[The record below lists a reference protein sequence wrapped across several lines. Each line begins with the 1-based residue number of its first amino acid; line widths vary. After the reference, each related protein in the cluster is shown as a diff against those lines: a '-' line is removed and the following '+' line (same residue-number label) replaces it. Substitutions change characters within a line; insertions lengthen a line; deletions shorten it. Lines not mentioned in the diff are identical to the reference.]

1 MNWILLVL
9 SLSTASATARMRAW
23 RALKT
28 EGAAVLRDGAYLLPA
43 SQQADIALQA
53 IAKDVR
59 DHDGIAY
66 VLPTSG
72 DIELFAAL
80 FDRTEEWQ
88 TLLKEITSLQTQ
100 LLTQFNVDVLKQ
112 TRKLRKN
119 FSQLVAIDF
128 FPTEAQNQV
137 ASVLQDLEQ
146 AVAKASSPDEPQAL
160 SNTIAPLLRSDF
172 NQKIWATRARPWV
185 DRLASAWLI
194 CRFIDTNASF
204 LWLASLNDCPADA
217 IGFDFDGAYFSHV
230 GHKVTFETLLASFSL
245 ETPALQRLAQLV
257 HFLDVGGVQP
267 PEAEGI
273 EKVLAGLRES
283 IQDDDQLLTTACQLF
298 DGLLIS
304 FNKV

>member
-28 EGAAVLRDGAYLLPA
+28 EGAAVLRDGVYLLPA

-53 IAKDVR
+53 IAKDVHE
-59 DHDGIAY
+59 HDGIAY
-66 VLPTSG
+66 VLPTSA
-72 DIELFAAL
+72 DTELFSAL

-88 TLLKEITSLQTQ
+88 TVLQEITSLQTQ
-100 LLTQFNVDVLKQ
+100 LLTQFSVDILKQ

-137 ASVLQDLEQ
+137 ASILQDLEQ

-194 CRFIDTNASF
+194 CRFIDTNARF
-204 LWLASLNDCPADA
+204 LWLASPNDCPSDA
-217 IGFDFDGAYFSHV
+217 IGFDFDGAHFSHV

-257 HFLDVGGVQP
+257 HFLDVGGIQP

-304 FNKV
+304 FNKI